1 MMKIDNLNM
10 VLTCVSILTTI
21 ISTLATL
28 ISVYQASRA
37 KKYKEQVKDVLR
49 TVDIIEISRDFEK
62 IATKFISD
70 TRADDWYKGR
80 YSQYTINPLIDI
92 LIKLPSIY
100 ELVDEMYSIK
110 NKVHDLNKNLV
121 GYETANKIIKKN
133 TNGLILEI
141 QEILQNTIKIQL
153 NKL

>member
-10 VLTCVSILTTI
+10 VLTCVSILT
-21 ISTLATL
+21 TL

-100 ELVDEMYSIK
+100 ELVDEPYCIK